1 MQNSTYL
8 MTAVACIVLA
18 AIVMNQETQSRD
30 AFAIRPPAL
39 DLFASEAISD
49 IPGRVRSV
57 LCTTSPYIEEMLTTL
72 TNAKSVATKI
82 HSLNVCIE
90 QQQKILEDVIQQT
103 SGSQRPN
110 TSDAK
115 SNVDIVSAQIQSLI
129 DFSNDERSE
138 ALKELKALLAEF
150 DPLFLF
156 NEIENQI
163 NFLVEQANALQNATA
178 QEQQTLANAIDD
190 YVEDLAKNTILN
202 LRLLISLIPT
212 VSSVVATVMSDER
225 YDLITES
232 NLIAINSLVNVVA
245 PQQFM
250 DNLAQFKEG
259 VLVLQANIL
268 PSSLSEAD
276 SVYTKESNHEPSA
289 IVSTARPKDV
299 KQQRQHSNPS
309 DSVKLKNPTSPS
321 KRLSADQIQLGGEAT
336 SSDLLTVQNV
346 NRAFQEFKN
355 GYQHLATVFD
365 SKDVDDTQDYN
376 KIMSDSVNLLRLAT
390 EESAASYYS
399 VNTIQAILQSG
410 YRDPS
415 KQPIPITSL
424 IGTNDHNVLSARD
437 NDQPQ
442 SLFANNQ
449 KYAEK
454 ELQNRVFGHSGHAPE
469 NPVRFLHRNGAHFI
483 GGAVFKQH
491 GVYHVI
497 VFDSLGYPNRTSE
510 YVRGILKS
518 RSANAPIQVH
528 QNKGRELSEG
538 QGQFRIFNQKN
549 TPCSLQRDG
558 VNCGPWS
565 VEVISRLDH
574 DRCQAIVSKPK
585 DAMATLARDIAGN
598 HAQQWTLGHSSKR
611 ANESRISQYKALSAS
626 CQEKIGLINAIGTN
640 RLQPRP

>member
-1 MQNSTYL
+1 MQNTTYL
-8 MTAVACIVLA
+8 LTAVACIVLA
-18 AIVMNQETQSRD
+18 AIVMNQETKSRD
-30 AFAIRPPAL
+30 AFVIRPPAL
-39 DLFASEAISD
+39 DLFTSEAISD
-49 IPGRVRSV
+49 IPDRVRSV

-72 TNAKSVATKI
+72 TNAKSVVAKI
-82 HSLNVCIE
+82 DSLKVCIE
-90 QQQKILEDVIQQT
+90 QPQKILEAVIQQT
-103 SGSQRPN
+103 SGSQRP
-110 TSDAK
+110 TTADAQ
-115 SNVDIVSAQIQSLI
+115 SNVDNLSAQLQSQI
-129 DFSNDERSE
+129 DSSRDERSE

-163 NFLVEQANALQNATA
+163 NFLVEQANALQNASA
-178 QEQQTLANAIDD
+178 QEQQTLAHAIDG
-190 YVEDLAKNTILN
+190 YIEDLAKNTILN

-212 VSSVVATVMSDER
+212 LSGVVATVTSDQS

-232 NLIAINSLVNVVA
+232 NLIKLNSLVNVVA

-259 VLVLQANIL
+259 VAALQATIL

-276 SVYTKESNHEPSA
+276 SVNKKEPKYEPNA
-289 IVSTARPKDV
+289 FPA
-299 KQQRQHSNPS
+299 
-309 DSVKLKNPTSPS
+309 DSVKLKKSTSPS
-321 KRLSADQIQLGGEAT
+321 KRLPADQIQLEGEA
-336 SSDLLTVQNV
+336 SSVDLSTVQNV
-346 NRAFQEFKN
+346 KRAFQEFKD
-355 GYQHLATVFD
+355 GYQQLATVFE

-390 EESAASYYS
+390 QEPADSLYS
-399 VNTIQAILQSG
+399 VNTIQAILQAG
-410 YRDPS
+410 YGDPS

-424 IGTNDHNVLSARD
+424 IGTNNGNKTPILS

-449 KYAEK
+449 QYAEK

-497 VFDSLGYPNRTSE
+497 VFDSTANPNNTAE
-510 YVRGILKS
+510 YVREIIKS
-518 RSANAPIQVH
+518 RSPRAKIQVH
-528 QNKGRELSEG
+528 QNTGRELSQG
-538 QGQFRIFNQKN
+538 QGQFPIFNQESM
-549 TPCSLQRDG
+549 PCALQRDG

-565 VEVISRLDH
+565 VEVILRLDYE
-574 DRCQAIVSKPK
+574 RCQAIALKPK
-585 DAMATLARDIAGN
+585 EAMTALARDIAGN
-598 HAQQWTLGHSSKR
+598 HAQQWTIEQSVQR
-611 ANESRISQYKALSAS
+611 ANESRISQYKSLSAC
-626 CQEKIGLINAIGTN
+626 CQEKMDLINALGTN

>member
-1 MQNSTYL
+1 MQNTTYL
-8 MTAVACIVLA
+8 LTAVACIVLA
-18 AIVMNQETQSRD
+18 TIVMSRETKSRD
-30 AFAIRPPAL
+30 AVVIRPAAL
-39 DLFASEAISD
+39 DLFTSEAISD
-49 IPGRVRSV
+49 IPDRVRSV
-57 LCTTSPYIEEMLTTL
+57 LCTTSPYIEEMLSTL
-72 TNAKSVATKI
+72 TNAKSVVAKVE
-82 HSLNVCIE
+82 SLDVCIE

-103 SGSQRPN
+103 SGSQRP
-110 TSDAK
+110 TTVDAK
-115 SNVDIVSAQIQSLI
+115 SNADNVSAQIQSLI
-129 DFSNDERSE
+129 DFSKDERSE
-138 ALKELKALLAEF
+138 ALKELKALLAGF

-178 QEQQTLANAIDD
+178 QEQQILANAIDD

-212 VSSVVATVMSDER
+212 VSSVVGTVMSDEH

-232 NLIAINSLVNVVA
+232 NLIALNSLVNVVA

-250 DNLAQFKEG
+250 DNLEQFREG
-259 VLVLQANIL
+259 VDALQATIH
-268 PSSLSEAD
+268 PSSLSEVD
-276 SVYTKESNHEPSA
+276 SVHAKESKHKPNA
-289 IVSTARPKDV
+289 LVSTAGPKDA
-299 KQQRQHSNPS
+299 KLQRQRSNPS
-309 DSVKLKNPTSPS
+309 DSVKLKKSTSLS
-321 KRLSADQIQLGGEAT
+321 KRLPADQIQLGGEAF
-336 SSDLLTVQNV
+336 SADLLTVQNV
-346 NRAFQEFKN
+346 NRAFQEFKK
-355 GYQHLATVFD
+355 GYQQLATVFN
-365 SKDVDDTQDYN
+365 SKDVGDTQDYN

-390 EESAASYYS
+390 EEPADSYYS
-399 VNTIQAILQSG
+399 VNTIQAILQAG
-410 YRDPS
+410 YGDPS

-424 IGTNDHNVLSARD
+424 IGSNNDKKTPILS

-449 KYAEK
+449 QYAEK

-497 VFDSLGYPNRTSE
+497 VFDSLGDPNRTSE
-510 YVRGILKS
+510 CVRSILKS

-538 QGQFRIFNQKN
+538 QGQYRIFNKKN
-549 TPCSLQRDG
+549 MPCSLQRDG

-598 HAQQWTLGHSSKR
+598 HAQQWTIEQSLQR
-611 ANESRISQYKALSAS
+611 ANESRISQYKSLSAC
-626 CQEKIGLINAIGTN
+626 CQEKMDLINALGTP
-640 RLQPRP
+640 RRRPRP